1 MTRALPYLWYPLFLV
16 AAIAAFSGLLAVDAH
31 VLVALYSTI
40 VMAGVAV
47 VVLEPL
53 ALERVDWRSSR
64 SDVLNDCTYLV
75 VM

>member
-16 AAIAAFSGLLAVDAH
+16 AAIAAFSGLLAVVAH